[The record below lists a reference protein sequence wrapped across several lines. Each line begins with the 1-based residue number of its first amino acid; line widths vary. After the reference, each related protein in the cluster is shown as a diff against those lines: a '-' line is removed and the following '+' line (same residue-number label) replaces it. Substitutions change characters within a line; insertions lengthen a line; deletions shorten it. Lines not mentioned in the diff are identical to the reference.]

1 MKHCPECHNQ
11 SNELSKPHNPG
22 IAIVGNMNVGKSS
35 LFSWLCE
42 KETDRKN
49 FPGTTVSL
57 TAGQIKSFNA
67 TAYDTP
73 GIYSI
78 FSANED
84 EMVSR
89 DILLP
94 QKSFNPIS
102 SILLVADAKNMK
114 RSIAIAMQYA
124 EYGLPM
130 LLDINMIDEAASRG
144 IEINFEKLSDL
155 LGIDICTSI
164 AREGIGI
171 RKILTKL
178 KSPRIAK
185 KLVNY
190 PDWVNNFLDIIEK
203 LCKNSDISPR
213 VIGLLLL
220 TGDRSIEKYLSK
232 KFGTELLEELKD
244 LAADYRKGES
254 ETFQALLVNLYNKK
268 AEQIVKEIQEVEPPR
283 KNPLLVTFGDW
294 CTQLHTGIPIAVSVL
309 FLIYLFV
316 GTFGATFIVDTIN
329 GVVFE
334 GYIIPWTA
342 KVLAPIPNQFFKDM
356 IIDPDFGIL
365 PTGVFLA
372 LGLVMPVLFCFYLVF
387 GILEDSGYLPRLSI
401 LLDKV
406 FRKMGLNGKG
416 VIPLVM
422 GFSCVTMAILT
433 TRLLDTKKE
442 KNIATFLLLLGM
454 PCAPLIAVM
463 LVILDKM
470 PFSATLT
477 IFGIIFAQTFIAGF
491 MANKILP
498 GQGSPLIFEIP
509 PMRLPKPMQV
519 IKSAAHKTYFFIK
532 EAIPIFVYASLFV
545 FLFERI
551 GGLEVAEKL
560 LHPLTNSLMGLPEK
574 SVQVFIKTIIRRE
587 SGATELEHLSGIYTN
602 LQLVVNLLIMTFLT
616 PCINA
621 IIVLFKERGKKTAAL
636 IIVTVIIYAI
646 LMGSLVN
653 HVCLALGITFT

>member
-57 TAGQIKSFNA
+57 TAGQIKSLNA

-232 KFGTELLEELKD
+232 KFGTELLDELKD